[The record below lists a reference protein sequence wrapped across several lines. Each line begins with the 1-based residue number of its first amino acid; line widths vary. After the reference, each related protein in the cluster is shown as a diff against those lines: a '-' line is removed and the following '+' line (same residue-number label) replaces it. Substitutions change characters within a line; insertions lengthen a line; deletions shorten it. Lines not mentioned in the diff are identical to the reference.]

1 MHNICMK
8 MGDEYKDDALLAAS
22 LAKQAGL
29 TQSSIA
35 KAIGASQ
42 SQVSRILSGR
52 SVRRSKLLKDVCVYV
67 NQHQSSGANKS
78 AASNPDLMA
87 ALNAVW
93 DGSPG
98 HARTLALVIRSLG
111 ALSPPLPSVRPQ
123 TKKRGK

>member
-1 MHNICMK
+1 MK
-8 MGDEYKDDALLAAS
+8 NGNDHKNDVLLAAS

-29 TQSSIA
+29 TQLAIA
-35 KAIGASQ
+35 KAVGASQ
-42 SQVSRILSGR
+42 AQVSRILSGQ
-52 SVRRSKLLKDVCVYV
+52 SIRRSKLMNDVCVYV
-67 NQHQSSGANKS
+67 HQHQKSGAKKS

-111 ALSPPLPSVRPQ
+111 ALSRPSTSTEPQ
-123 TKKRGK
+123 TKRRDM

>member
-1 MHNICMK
+1 MK
-8 MGDEYKDDALLAAS
+8 MGDDYKDDALLAAS
-22 LAKQAGL
+22 LAKRAGL

-42 SQVSRILSGR
+42 SQVSRILSGQ
-52 SVRRSKLLKDVCVYV
+52 SIRRSKLMNDVCVYV
-67 NQHQSSGANKS
+67 HQHQKSGAKKS
-78 AASNPDLMA
+78 AASSPDLMA

-111 ALSPPLPSVRPQ
+111 ALSRPSPSTDPQ
-123 TKKRGK
+123 TKRRDM

>member
-1 MHNICMK
+1 MSK
-8 MGDEYKDDALLAAS
+8 GDDFRNDVLLVAS

-35 KAIGASQ
+35 NAVGASQ

-52 SVRRSKLLKDVCVYV
+52 SKKRSKLLNDVCIYVY
-67 NQHQSSGANKS
+67 QSQNSGVRRRS
-78 AASNPDLMA
+78 AASNPDLIA

-98 HARTLALVIRSLG
+98 HAKALALVIRSLG
-111 ALSPPLPSVRPQ
+111 TLSRPLPPVVPH
-123 TKKRGK
+123 TKRTDK